1 MVSDTHTN
9 GARRA
14 AHRPPRVGH
23 VRRRRTL
30 HTQGKLRFATGIV
43 LMVALVTAG
52 FGVESY
58 LRAARSQKRVAAL
71 QADLASLAQ
80 RVSADEQAAAGDR
93 RHVGSVAARASAAQ
107 RSVTRMTWQLQSVPS
122 ETQLAGL
129 RNEVANYAACV
140 PELQNEISSLR
151 LTWRIYAAKPAA
163 DSFKLFTATPAS
175 ASC

>member
-14 AHRPPRVGH
+14 ARRAPHARH

-43 LMVALVTAG
+43 LMIALVTAA

-58 LRAARSQKRVAAL
+58 LRATRSQQRIAAL
-71 QADLASLAQ
+71 QADLASLRQ
-80 RVSADEQAAAGDR
+80 RVGADEQAAAGDQ
-93 RHVGSVAARASAAQ
+93 RHARSIAARASAAQ
-107 RSVTRMTWQLQSVPS
+107 QSVKRMTWQLQSVPS
-122 ETQLAGL
+122 EGQLAGL
-129 RNEVANYAACV
+129 RNEVANYATCI
-140 PELQNEISSLR
+140 PQLQNEISSLR
-151 LTWRIYAAKPAA
+151 LNWRINAAKPAS